1 MLLWCVIMARLG
13 TIHLGGLN
21 NIGIN
26 RIFNSGIGFFLVSK
40 SKSSEIFSFECDIN
54 ENNENNEASPS
65 HNVIWEV
72 EVKKEHKSIVARCSP
87 SLKPDQILK
96 FGFEVCQKALDL
108 ISVTHKENM
117 ILKEPGTSH
126 VLLFKEENKY
136 ILKEV
141 SMANLAMSIKASV
154 IVKDKDGNIVPQSI
168 KPEYEWLPAFRYY
181 RLSQSTSDLYESYR
195 NLYLSFESVLSQKFP
210 LKKKEREID
219 WLRRALNEIKDEIKL
234 SECISNENNA
244 PEKNNVD
251 PVEHV
256 IENHYKLSRLGLFH
270 SKKDVILPHALPNP
284 EKLLTEYRRLMRIWY
299 AIVSKYFNVHMDGGG
314 VTDPG
319 FKSLMDDA
327 FKYGFEFQVT
337 DDPTP
342 FKPSDSV
349 ISPLN
354 HSVIS
359 FNHIEFKK
367 DHALGQILLIGRSE
381 GNDLEKIELI
391 HRIGIFKNALI
402 LVEFIDDG
410 LFLEG
415 VNKVEIHQIIRL
427 INENNP
433 KVDF

>member
-1 MLLWCVIMARLG
+1 MARLG

-21 NIGIN
+21 NIGVN

-40 SKSSEIFSFECDIN
+40 SKNSEIFSFKCDIN
-54 ENNENNEASPS
+54 ENNENNGAPPL

-72 EVKKEHKSIVARCSP
+72 EIKKGHKSIVARSSP

-108 ISVTHKENM
+108 ISVTHNENM

-141 SMANLAMSIKASV
+141 SMANLAFSTEASV
-154 IVKDKDGNIVPQSI
+154 IVKDKDGNIVLQSI

-210 LKKKEREID
+210 FKKNEREID
-219 WLRRALNEIKDEIKL
+219 WLRRALNEIKDEINL
-234 SECISNENNA
+234 SECISDENST
-244 PEKNNVD
+244 PDKNKVD
-251 PVEHV
+251 PVEYI
-256 IENHYKLSRLGLFH
+256 IENQYKLPRLGLFH

-284 EKLLTEYRRLMRIWY
+284 EKLLTEYRRLIKIWY
-299 AIVSKYFNVHMDGGG
+299 AIVSKYFNVPMGGGG

-319 FKSLMDDA
+319 FKFLMDKMFDN
-327 FKYGFEFQVT
+327 GFEFQVT

-359 FNHIEFKK
+359 FNDVEFKK
-367 DHALGQILLIGRSE
+367 DHALGQVLLIGRSE
-381 GNDLEKIELI
+381 GSDLEKMELI
-391 HRIGIFKNALI
+391 HRIGIFKNALFSG
-402 LVEFIDDG
+402 EFIDDG

-415 VNKVEIHQIIRL
+415 VNRVEIHQIIRL

>member
-1 MLLWCVIMARLG
+1 MARLG
-13 TIHLGGLN
+13 TIYLGGLSDM
-21 NIGIN
+21 GFD
-26 RIFNSGIGFFLVSK
+26 RIFNSGIGFFLVTK
-40 SKSSEIFSFECDIN
+40 SKSSEIFSFKRDM
-54 ENNENNEASPS
+54 NENNEASPL

-72 EVKKEHKSIVARCSP
+72 EVKKGHKSIVARCSP

-126 VLLFKEENKY
+126 VLLFKEENQY

-141 SMANLAMSIKASV
+141 SMADLAMSIEASV

-181 RLSQSTSDLYESYR
+181 RLSQSTGDLYESYR

-210 LKKKEREID
+210 LKNKEREID
-219 WLRRALNEIKDEIKL
+219 WLRRALNKIKDEIKL
-234 SECISNENNA
+234 SECISD
-244 PEKNNVD
+244 KNNTPNKNKVD
-251 PVEHV
+251 PVEYI
-256 IENHYKLSRLGLFH
+256 IENQYKLSRLGLFH
-270 SKKDVILPHALPNP
+270 SKNDVILPHALPNP
-284 EKLLTEYRRLMRIWY
+284 EKLLTEYRRLMKIWY
-299 AIVSKYFNVHMDGGG
+299 AIVSKYFNVPMSGG
-314 VTDPG
+314 VVTDLG
-319 FKSLMDDA
+319 FKFLMDEM
-327 FKYGFEFQVT
+327 FKNGFEFQVT

-359 FNHIEFKK
+359 FNNIEFKR
-367 DHALGQILLIGRSE
+367 DHALGQVLLIGRLD
-381 GNDLEKIELI
+381 GKDLEKIKLI
-391 HRIGIFKNALI
+391 HRIGIFKNVLFSGE
-402 LVEFIDDG
+402 LIDDG

-415 VNKVEIHQIIRL
+415 VNRIEMHQTIRL
-427 INENNP
+427 INVNSL
-433 KVDF
+433 KVNF